1 MIKYLEIN
9 LKEICKI
16 FMKEVIKL
24 HRYKIMIN
32 KRKSVPFSFSW
43 MGRFSIIRIASKFIH
58 KFKANL
64 TEIPE
69 IVFVDVRLNPKI
81 QVKE

>member
-1 MIKYLEIN
+1 
-9 LKEICKI
+9 
-16 FMKEVIKL
+16 
-24 HRYKIMIN
+24 MIN

-43 MGRFSIIRIASKFIH
+43 MGRFSIIKIASKFIH

>member
-1 MIKYLEIN
+1 
-9 LKEICKI
+9 
-16 FMKEVIKL
+16 MKEVIKL

-32 KRKSVPFSFSW
+32 KRKSVPFSW
-43 MGRFSIIRIASKFIH
+43 MGRFSIIKISSKFIH
-58 KFKANL
+58 KFNANL